1 MSATHA
7 DRAIGAKYL
16 RGVLATARGV
26 CGLEPSVLAAVNEAL
41 SEMTP
46 DEFVGSLPH
55 LRMAF
60 AEISPRGV
68 EEVAVSVAELLG
80 IRPPVLARREAVSR
94 AELEAGLALDASL
107 RASLERDG
115 LSEFVGTT
123 P

>member
-1 MSATHA
+1 
-7 DRAIGAKYL
+7 
-16 RGVLATARGV
+16 
-26 CGLEPSVLAAVNEAL
+26 
-41 SEMTP
+41 MTP